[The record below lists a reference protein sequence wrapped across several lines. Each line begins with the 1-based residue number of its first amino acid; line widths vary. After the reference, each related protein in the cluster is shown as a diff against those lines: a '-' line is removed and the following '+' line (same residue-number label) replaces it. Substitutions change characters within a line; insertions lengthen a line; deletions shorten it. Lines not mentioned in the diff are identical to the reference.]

1 MPDEKTVLKQKG
13 TGSTW
18 NKVYLCSSTD
28 IVERPNSEKNAEETF
43 TEIENILHNKVDG
56 TFRLYHSLNE
66 ISLTAGSET
75 IQSIIDGM
83 QNNSIMALPVGSG
96 YNAGQYPA
104 ANGTLLIVK
113 ITQEFAMA
121 FFQQVNVNSLHT
133 GVYYKSVS
141 TSQVTWTGWRD
152 YETTPL
158 EYDSTPTAD
167 STKLVNS
174 GAIYTAL
181 EDLQT
186 ALEGYADTADA
197 NLSKTLNGA
206 ISALEGELTSHTG
219 DSTRHIT
226 STERQTW
233 NGKQNQLTFDS
244 TPTSGSTNPVTS
256 QGILN
261 ALNQKAASNHNH
273 DGTYVK
279 KTDVGANGGVTP
291 LGADGKIDAQYLPSY
306 VDDVIEGT
314 LTNTTTFTSGGSAV
328 TPETGKIYVDT
339 TTNKSYRWSGSRYT
353 EIGGGV
359 ALGET
364 SSTAYR
370 GDRGKVAYE
379 HSQITGAN
387 PHGITPAIIG
397 AAEASHNHNASDI
410 NAGTL
415 PIARGGTGASDAA
428 TARTNLEIT
437 PANIGA
443 AASSHTHSADQVQVS
458 GGSNVE
464 EALEAKISHTDEFTA
479 EMQDLHGNARGLLC
493 TVPSYAGPDIAS
505 INAPPDVNWGTCLSL
520 QVGSIRTLMLI
531 DSSGLWIQYYNG
543 TSWSAWQ
550 KMLSAGITG
559 TLAITNGGTGATTAA
574 KARTN
579 LGVINIQV
587 SSSQPTNQSNGDL
600 WFETIS

>member
-28 IVERPNSEKNAEETF
+28 IVERPNSGKNAEETF
-43 TEIENILHNKVDG
+43 TEIENTLPKKVDG

-141 TSQVTWTGWRD
+141 TSKVTWTGWRD

-158 EYDSTPTAD
+158 EYDSTPTAN

-181 EDLQT
+181 VSLQT
-186 ALEGYADTADA
+186 TLEGYADTADL
-197 NLSKTLNGA
+197 NLSKTLNA
-206 ISALEGELTSHTG
+206 SISALNGELTSHAG
-219 DSTRHIT
+219 DTTKHIT

-233 NGKQNQLTFDS
+233 NGKQNKLTFDS

-256 QGILN
+256 QGIRN

-279 KTDVGANGGVTP
+279 ETDVGANGGVTP

-339 TTNKSYRWSGSRYT
+339 TTNKSYRWSGSRYV
-353 EIGGGV
+353 EVGGGV

-370 GDRGKVAYE
+370 GDRGKAAYE

-387 PHGITPAIIG
+387 PHGITPTIIG
-397 AAEASHNHNASDI
+397 AAAASHNHNASNI

-415 PIARGGTGASDAA
+415 PIARGGTGAGDAA
-428 TARTNLEIT
+428 TARTNLGIT

-443 AASSHTHSADQVQVS
+443 ATSSHNHSATNITS
-458 GGSNVE
+458 GTLPVTRGGTGVTSNPSMLVNLGS
-464 EALEAKISHTDEFTA
+464 
-479 EMQDLHGNARGLLC
+479 
-493 TVPSYAGPDIAS
+493 AS
-505 INAPPDVNWGTCLSL
+505 AASVFA
-520 QVGSIRTLMLI
+520 
-531 DSSGLWIQYYNG
+531 
-543 TSWSAWQ
+543 TSPRP
-550 KMLSAGITG
+550 GVTG
-559 TLAITNGGTGATTAA
+559 TLPVTKGGTGATTAA
-574 KARTN
+574 DAREN
-579 LGVINIQV
+579 LGITPANIGAAT
-587 SSSQPTNQSNGDL
+587 SSHNHSASNITSGTLAIARGGTCSPYESWCDQYPGQFYPADQSGCK
-600 WFETIS
+600 